1 MADFTYTVTV
11 ATGSLYG
18 GGGSTGNVF
27 YVDGARS
34 STGPGNI
41 VWAGGSTLRFD
52 QSDASNDNHPLIFST
67 NTSTSGI
74 ISSGVT
80 YYLDSPTSS
89 SNYLNV
95 GTFNAATTRYV
106 EIDVSAPDFYYL
118 CYIHGIGMGGL
129 MDVATGKT
137 WNVGTWSINQ
147 WGDQTDPTIQI
158 TGQALSANVGSA
170 TVDTEINNGWGRVE
184 WGKQAWGI
192 AGTLI
197 ATGNAL
203 TGNLGTLGMQGDV
216 TVIPTGL
223 PLTNTL
229 NSVTATGLAEVD
241 LTGFALTNSLGT
253 ADAGPDAMLT
263 GIGATMGLGS
273 VEAFNEQGWG
283 RLAWGDND
291 WGEPGSSI
299 QPTITGFGM
308 TANIAAPQSVTGDAS
323 LTLNTLNVAQAT
335 LGQVD
340 PAPDAMIQGNA
351 GILSLG
357 QLGHQGDV
365 ITSPTGFGL
374 TASLGTATID
384 LRTLVPTTG
393 VSLNSQVAGVT
404 AFTDVTATF
413 TGLGLTMN
421 LNNANALIWNEVP
434 TGNAPIDPP
443 GWREVVA

>member
-1 MADFTYTVTV
+1 MADKTYTVTV
-11 ATGSLYG
+11 ASGNLYG
-18 GGGSTGNVF
+18 GGTGNVY
-27 YVDGARS
+27 YVDGIRNS
-34 STGPGNI
+34 SGPGNI
-41 VWAGGSTLRFD
+41 VWAGGSTLRFE

-89 SNYLNV
+89 SNYINTT
-95 GTFNAATTRYV
+95 TFNAATTRYV
-106 EIDVSAPDFYYL
+106 EIDVTAPDFYYL

-137 WNVGTWSINQ
+137 WNVGVWGINQ
-147 WGDQTDPTIQI
+147 WGDQTDPTLQV
-158 TGQALSANVGSA
+158 TGNSLSGNLGST
-170 TVDTEINNGWGRVE
+170 TVNAEINLGWGRLE

-197 ATGNAL
+197 ATGNSL
-203 TGNLGTLGMQGDV
+203 SGNLGTIGMQGDV

-229 NSVTATGLAEVD
+229 SSVTATGLAEVD
-241 LTGFALTNSLGT
+241 ITGLPLTAAQGT

-283 RLAWGDND
+283 RLGWGDND

-299 QPTITGFGM
+299 QPTLTGFGL

-323 LTLNTLNVAQAT
+323 LTLNTLNVAQVT
-335 LGQVD
+335 LGNVD

-351 GILSLG
+351 AILSLG
-357 QLGHQGDV
+357 QIGHIGDV
-365 ITSPTGFGL
+365 TALATGIGMS
-374 TASLGTATID
+374 ANLGSVVID
-384 LRTLVPTTG
+384 LRTIVPVTQNPMLAR
-393 VSLNSQVAGVT
+393 VSSPT
-404 AFTDVTATF
+404 AFTDVNATF
-413 TGLGLTMN
+413 NGFGLTMN
-421 LNNANALIWNEVP
+421 INNANALIWNEVN
-434 TGNAPIDPP
+434 TGSAPIDPP

>member
-1 MADFTYTVTV
+1 MADKTYTVTV
-11 ATGSLYG
+11 ASGNLYG
-18 GGGSTGNVF
+18 GGTGNV
-27 YVDGARS
+27 YYIDGTRS
-34 STGPGNI
+34 SSGPGNI
-41 VWAGGSTLRFD
+41 IWAGGSTLRFE

-89 SNYLNV
+89 SNYINTT
-95 GTFNAATTRYV
+95 TFNAATTRYV

-118 CYIHGIGMGGL
+118 CYVHGIGMGGL

-137 WNVGTWSINQ
+137 WSVGTWGINQ
-147 WGDQTDPTIQI
+147 WGDQTDPTIQT
-158 TGQALSANVGSA
+158 TGQALSANLGTA
-170 TVDTEINNGWGRVE
+170 TVTTEINTGWGRLE

-197 ATGNAL
+197 PTGVSL
-203 TGNLGTLGMQGDV
+203 SGNLGTVGMQGDV

-229 NSVTATGLAEVD
+229 SSVTATGLAEVD
-241 LTGFALTNSLGT
+241 VTGLPLTAAQGT

-283 RLAWGDND
+283 RLGWGDND
-291 WGEPGSSI
+291 WGEAGSSVPAT
-299 QPTITGFGM
+299 PTGIAM
-308 TANIAAPQSVTGDAS
+308 TAAIAAPQSVTGNAS
-323 LTLNTLNVAQAT
+323 LTLNTLNVAQLT
-335 LGQVD
+335 LGTVD

-351 GILSLG
+351 GLLSLG
-357 QLGHQGDV
+357 QIGHIGDV
-365 ITSPTGFGL
+365 VATPTGFGMS
-374 TASLGTATID
+374 ANLGTVTID
-384 LRTLVPTTG
+384 LRTLVPVTQNPLLARVAS
-393 VSLNSQVAGVT
+393 VS
-404 AFTDVTATF
+404 AFTDVNATF
-413 TGLGLTMN
+413 NGFGLTTTVGSG
-421 LNNANALIWNEVP
+421 NALIWNEVN
-434 TGNAPIDPP
+434 TGSAPIDPP